1 MAAMAALI
9 GIALAIAAGAGLGAY
24 RAAQSPAFYAAIV
37 ALLWDKL
44 KPALVEAILKDYSP
58 EAGQIV
64 ADAVRRPRTPS
75 GAASTVRGRKPL
87 NRDHRQ

>member
-1 MAAMAALI
+1 MAATAALI

-58 EAGQIV
+58 EWAKEV
-64 ADAVRRPRTPS
+64 ADAVRQAQDPEW
-75 GAASTVRGRKPL
+75 RGKHGHAGE
-87 NRDHRQ
+87 NH

>member
-1 MAAMAALI
+1 MAATAALI

-44 KPALVEAILKDYSP
+44 KPALVEAIMKDFTP
-58 EAGQIV
+58 ERAQEV
-64 ADAVRRPRTPS
+64 ADAVRQAKDPDW
-75 GAASTVRGRKPL
+75 RGKHGHAGE
-87 NRDHRQ
+87 NH

>member
-1 MAAMAALI
+1 MAATAALI

-58 EAGQIV
+58 ERAKEV
-64 ADAVRRPRTPS
+64 ADAVRQAQDPEW
-75 GAASTVRGRKPL
+75 RGKHG
-87 NRDHRQ
+87 HREH

>member
-1 MAAMAALI
+1 MAATAALI

-24 RAAQSPAFYAAIV
+24 RAAQSPAFYAAVV

-58 EAGQIV
+58 ERAKEV
-64 ADAVRRPRTPS
+64 ADAVRQAQDPEW
-75 GAASTVRGRKPL
+75 RGKHGHAGE
-87 NRDHRQ
+87 NH